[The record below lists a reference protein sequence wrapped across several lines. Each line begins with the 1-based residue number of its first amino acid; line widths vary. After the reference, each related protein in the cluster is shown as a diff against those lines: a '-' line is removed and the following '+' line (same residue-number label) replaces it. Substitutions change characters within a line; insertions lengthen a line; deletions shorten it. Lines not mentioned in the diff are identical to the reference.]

1 MPKITD
7 KMTAEE
13 QILFHDICSGKAD
26 FEDMDRDLHDKI
38 YEWYL
43 PEMPYGTAKAR
54 DGDPDQWIYD
64 HLCEEY
70 FV

>member
-1 MPKITD
+1 MPEITD

-13 QILFHDICSGKAD
+13 QVFFKDICSGKAD

-43 PEMPYGTAKAR
+43 PEMPYGVAKAR
-54 DGDPDQWIYD
+54 TGDPDAWIYD
-64 HLCEEY
+64 RLSEEY